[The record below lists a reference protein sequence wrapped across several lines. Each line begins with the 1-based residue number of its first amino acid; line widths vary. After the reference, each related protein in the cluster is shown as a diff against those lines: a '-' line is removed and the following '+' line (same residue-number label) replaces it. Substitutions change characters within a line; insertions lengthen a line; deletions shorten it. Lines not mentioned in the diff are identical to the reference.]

1 MKNVEFVVVEEMPVF
16 RNGNADLMRYLS
28 ENIKYPTVSAEQGVQ
43 GKVVVQFYCGRSWRD
58 SESG

>member
-1 MKNVEFVVVEEMPVF
+1 MEFVVVEEMPVF

-43 GKVVVQFYCGRSWRD
+43 
-58 SESG
+58 